1 MSGKY
6 IFLMSIVS
14 GNTKTEIPVST
25 QMSLSWAELSD
36 EDFMKLIEKIDES
49 AVQSSPFSILKSTKY
64 TKIGENGV
72 KFISYGRL

>member
-1 MSGKY
+1 MSSKY

-36 EDFMKLIEKIDES
+36 EDFMKLIEKIDE
-49 AVQSSPFSILKSTKY
+49 
-64 TKIGENGV
+64 
-72 KFISYGRL
+72 

>member
-1 MSGKY
+1 MSSKY

-25 QMSLSWAELSD
+25 QMSPSWAELSD

-49 AVQSSPFSILKSTKY
+49 AVQSPPFSALKSTKY
-64 TKIGENGV
+64 MKIGENGV